1 MIFLLTAPPGVGKS
15 QFAVN
20 EIVKQD
26 ELNEKNLKIT
36 QQNYSYFL
44 EHLEEN
50 KNKMITVDLVEFKG
64 ALLHK
69 YVSI

>member
-1 MIFLLTAPPGVGKS
+1 
-15 QFAVN
+15 VN

-44 EHLEEN
+44 EHLE
-50 KNKMITVDLVEFKG
+50 KNKTK
-64 ALLHK
+64 
-69 YVSI
+69 